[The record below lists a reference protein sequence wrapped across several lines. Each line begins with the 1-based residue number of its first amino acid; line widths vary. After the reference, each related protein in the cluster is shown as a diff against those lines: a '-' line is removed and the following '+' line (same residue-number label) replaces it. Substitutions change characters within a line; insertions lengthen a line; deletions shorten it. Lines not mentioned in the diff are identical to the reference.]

1 MKFWKRPES
10 MGWGNIVL
18 CISDLLMQHEE
29 IQIHSSLLDVARGV
43 DFAPCIHFVDTLSD
57 DVGEPRIFINSTYRH
72 HVHRNIPL
80 FIQPSIEVQKRIDS
94 FTPSLADV
102 TCGLHI
108 RRGAYSL
115 DSANVGCHGID
126 SGGQIIPAYF
136 ASDTALD
143 KFKEIVIQAPG
154 KVFLASD
161 SKEVKQ
167 KFRDL
172 FGDKIVTYEVKN
184 VVLTYACDVLKN
196 YDTCDDDRLDC
207 YVEWFL
213 LSLCPKICVTGGSG
227 EGGISTYGYTAACY
241 GDKVIGFIFN
251 KG

>member
-18 CISDLLMQHEE
+18 CLSDILVQYGE

-57 DVGEPRIFINSTYRH
+57 DVCEPRIFINSEYRQ

-80 FIQPSIEVQKRIDS
+80 FIRPSTEVQKRLDS
-94 FTPSLADV
+94 FIPSLADV
-102 TCGLHI
+102 TFGLHI

-126 SGGQIIPAYF
+126 SDGQVIPAYF

-143 KFKEIVIQAPG
+143 KFKEIVKDAPG

-167 KFRDL
+167 KFKDL
-172 FGDKIVTYEVKN
+172 FGDKIVLYDVKN
-184 VVLTYACDVLKN
+184 VVLTYRCEMIKNHDVH
-196 YDTCDDDRLDC
+196 DDDRLDC
-207 YVEWFL
+207 YVEWFI
-213 LSLCPKICVTGGSG
+213 LSMCPQLYITRGDPDASN
-227 EGGISTYGYTAACY
+227 GISTYGYSAGCY
-241 GDKVIGFIFN
+241 GYKDVHFISN
-251 KG
+251 

>member
-18 CISDLLMQHEE
+18 CISDLLAQYGE

-43 DFAPCIHFVDTLSD
+43 DFGPCIHFVDTLSD
-57 DVGEPRIFINSTYRH
+57 DVREPRILINEGYRH
-72 HVHRNIPL
+72 YVHRNIPL
-80 FIQPSIEVQKRIDS
+80 FIRPSAEVQKRIDS
-94 FTPSLADV
+94 FAPALEDV

-108 RRGAYSL
+108 RRGAYSM
-115 DSANVGCHGID
+115 DSANVGCHGTD
-126 SGGQIIPAYF
+126 SDGQIIPAYF
-136 ASDTALD
+136 ASDTALV
-143 KFKEIVIQAPG
+143 KFQTLVKDAPG

-172 FGDKIVTYEVKN
+172 FGDKIVLYDVKN
-184 VVLTYACDVLKN
+184 VVLTYTCDVLKN

-213 LSLCPKICVTGGSG
+213 LSMCPQLYITHG
-227 EGGISTYGYTAACY
+227 ELDSSNGISTFGYAAGCYGYK
-241 GDKVIGFIFN
+241 DVHLISN
-251 KG
+251 